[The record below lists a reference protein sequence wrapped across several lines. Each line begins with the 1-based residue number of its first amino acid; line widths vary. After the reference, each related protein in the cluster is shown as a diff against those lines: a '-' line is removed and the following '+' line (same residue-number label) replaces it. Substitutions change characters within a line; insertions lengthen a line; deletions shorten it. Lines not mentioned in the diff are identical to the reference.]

1 MSLERIDL
9 PLLKKISETAGAPG
23 FEKQVRHLLIDTLKD
38 IVDEFYVDNMGNLIT
53 IKKSKAENAK
63 KFMLAAHMDEIGFMV
78 KHIDDN
84 GYIRF
89 QTLGG
94 FDPKTLTSL
103 RVKVHGKKD
112 LLGVMGCKPIH
123 SMSAAERAKVVTNE
137 EYFIDCGLS
146 KEEVEKHVKV
156 GDSITRWQELD
167 MVGDLING
175 KSLDD
180 RVCVYALVEIMK
192 ALKDQDTPVD
202 VYGVFTVQEEVGLR
216 GAQVAGHGVSPDFGI
231 ALDVTVANDIP
242 GLAPQ
247 DYVTSMGK
255 GAGIKHFDGGTICDR
270 RMVEHLENVAKEKE
284 IPAQPEVLPFGGT
297 DTANIQRM
305 PKNGSIAGALSIPM
319 RYLHQTTEMAHPT
332 DVVAMIDLVVQ
343 AILEVENGDWS
354 Y

>member
-1 MSLERIDL
+1 MSLEKIDL
-9 PLLKKISETAGAPG
+9 PLLKVISETSGAPG
-23 FEKQVRHLLIDTLKD
+23 FEKKVRHLLIDTLKD

-53 IKKSKAENAK
+53 IKKSNKPTAK

-123 SMSAAERAKVVTNE
+123 SMSAAERSKVVTNE

-156 GDSITRWQELD
+156 GDSITRWQELE

-192 ALKDQDTPVD
+192 TLKDKEVPVD

-216 GAQVAGHGVSPDFGI
+216 GAQVAAHGVSPDYGI

-242 GLAPQ
+242 SLAPQ

-255 GAGIKHFDGGTICDR
+255 GASIKHFDGGTICDR
-270 RMVEHLENVAKEKE
+270 RMVAHLESVSERNE
-284 IPAQPEVLPFGGT
+284 ITSQPEVLPFGGT

-305 PKNGSIAGALSIPM
+305 PKNGSIAGAISIPM

-332 DVVAMIDLVVQ
+332 DVVAMIDLVVN
-343 AILEVENGDWS
+343 AVLEIEKNDWN